1 MNIIYKKSFE
11 TQLVHIVSYIA
22 EDKVSAA
29 IKFASELEQLL
40 FLIPDNPFKYKK
52 SVYFDNQ
59 NIRDMTYKGYTINY
73 RVDFEKDAIEV
84 LRIFNR
90 NKPPL
95 NK

>member
-1 MNIIYKKSFE
+1 MFYKGNIVRCFGNAG
-11 TQLVHIVSYIA
+11 YIA

-29 IKFASELEQLL
+29 IKFASELEELL
-40 FLIPDNPFKYKK
+40 FLIPGNPFKYKQ